1 MVELHKKEIWDWK
14 QKESEWVK
22 TENLLSGTKK
32 IIDEMGAKI
41 IQQVAVI
48 KALEHDNEVYKKE
61 IEKLLAEK
69 NKMRVRDLQQFLS
82 TFTASNKA
90 GTRQGNAVSDAVL
103 YVEVN
108 GKLHEIKKMEVQ
120 ENSQTIFGLNKN
132 HQSHRLVLK
141 TAEASNIILPG
152 NLRTPGA

>member
-1 MVELHKKEIWDWK
+1 
-14 QKESEWVK
+14 
-22 TENLLSGTKK
+22 
-32 IIDEMGAKI
+32 
-41 IQQVAVI
+41 
-48 KALEHDNEVYKKE
+48 
-61 IEKLLAEK
+61 
-69 NKMRVRDLQQFLS
+69 MRVRDLQQFLES
-82 TFTASNKA
+82 FTARDKSA
-90 GTRQGNAVSDAVL
+90 SGQGNAISDAVL